1 MSEIFE
7 LLILAV
13 LLTQGDKWS
22 GAIGGAVYH
31 LFTVLLSAIPRFG
44 KMYRRVIIE
53 GPIKFTALFKIPS
66 WAISSSGVVLGLI
79 IHNWIWGQ
87 PNHPIEFWVILII
100 AFTAILKI
108 LHDVILF
115 QLTGY
120 EEIVEFMKEV
130 PILVKPLERQ
140 LPGFEKLLRNQK
152 VRLSLSRAHF
162 VDTNI
167 TPFFRLLVSLGVCF
181 FCLAHLQLINTTTI
195 PTLLEAETVAFSL
208 LINAIDENKIPF
220 SGQVWNIIYITS
232 KAIVLFWLVIF
243 LALASSTVDQV
254 VDDAENTILTNQ
266 IDPNDFETRYQ
277 SGSKA
282 KSTVKIIA
290 ALLNPIGDEI
300 GAESVTIINTSSQYI
315 NLNGWTIMD
324 KNGGIESIPD
334 CILPAGSTL
343 RLSLGNNLR
352 LSNRGGNISLL
363 NPNNQVIDTVN
374 YSENDASTEG
384 ITVIF

>member
-1 MSEIFE
+1 M
-7 LLILAV
+7 
-13 LLTQGDKWS
+13 G
-22 GAIGGAVYH
+22 
-31 LFTVLLSAIPRFG
+31 
-44 KMYRRVIIE
+44 
-53 GPIKFTALFKIPS
+53 
-66 WAISSSGVVLGLI
+66 
-79 IHNWIWGQ
+79 
-87 PNHPIEFWVILII
+87 ILII